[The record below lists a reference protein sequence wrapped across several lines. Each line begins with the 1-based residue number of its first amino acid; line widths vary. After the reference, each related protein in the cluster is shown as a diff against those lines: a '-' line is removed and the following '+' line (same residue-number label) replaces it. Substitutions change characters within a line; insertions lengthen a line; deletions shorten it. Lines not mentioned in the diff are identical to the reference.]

1 MIEILVFYI
10 TIGAT
15 FGLLKMQPITSCLN
29 SCIRRFL
36 ALISKQQI
44 PKTVQVLPE
53 SQSVRFMNIFCN
65 EKTMKE
71 VLCMKRKN
79 IDAMREV
86 RLWIGQ
92 VIVPGVITF
101 GAVMQIPQVRDS
113 VVNASMKAKDK
124 VAEAKDNIVHK
135 FKKES

>member
-1 MIEILVFYI
+1 
-10 TIGAT
+10 
-15 FGLLKMQPITSCLN
+15 
-29 SCIRRFL
+29 
-36 ALISKQQI
+36 
-44 PKTVQVLPE
+44 
-53 SQSVRFMNIFCN
+53 
-65 EKTMKE
+65 
-71 VLCMKRKN
+71 MKRKN

-113 VVNASMKAKDK
+113 VVNASIKAKDK

>member
-1 MIEILVFYI
+1 
-10 TIGAT
+10 
-15 FGLLKMQPITSCLN
+15 
-29 SCIRRFL
+29 
-36 ALISKQQI
+36 
-44 PKTVQVLPE
+44 
-53 SQSVRFMNIFCN
+53 
-65 EKTMKE
+65 
-71 VLCMKRKN
+71 MKRKN

-124 VAEAKDNIVHK
+124 VAEAKDKIIHK